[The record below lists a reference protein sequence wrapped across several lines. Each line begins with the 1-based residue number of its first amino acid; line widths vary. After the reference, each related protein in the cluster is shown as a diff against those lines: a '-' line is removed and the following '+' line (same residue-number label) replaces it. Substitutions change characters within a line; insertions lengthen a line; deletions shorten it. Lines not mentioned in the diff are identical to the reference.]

1 MIRDNIRMLD
11 ASTLYRSQE
20 ARRTRLAKEAR
31 RQELRDIFKASAARH
46 SATIALS
53 CLLFIL
59 TSGITLLIVGCLHG
73 WW

>member
-1 MIRDNIRMLD
+1 MQHNVRVLD
-11 ASTLYRSQE
+11 AAQLISLQA
-20 ARRTRLAKEAR
+20 ARRQRLAKE
-31 RQELRDIFKASAARH
+31 ELRRERVDRFKASASRH